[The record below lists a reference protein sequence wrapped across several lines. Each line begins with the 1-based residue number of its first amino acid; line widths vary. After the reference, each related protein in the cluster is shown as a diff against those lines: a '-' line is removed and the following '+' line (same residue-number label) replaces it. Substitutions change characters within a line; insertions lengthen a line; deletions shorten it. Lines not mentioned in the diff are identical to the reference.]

1 MSIDN
6 KVELLHRLVTNPR
19 IESNIEEIR
28 PMRYIGENLRGNT
41 IGFSAFEAIPDLL
54 YKEKPV
60 YLITH
65 FVRGL

>member
-28 PMRYIGENLRGNT
+28 PSI
-41 IGFSAFEAIPDLL
+41 IS
-54 YKEKPV
+54 
-60 YLITH
+60 
-65 FVRGL
+65 